1 MGRTMSYFYPNEE
14 NPHSLKV
21 YQDLSVQFCAFYF
34 HRDFLKQLTQQEFVS
49 QLCPVFSLKR

>member
-1 MGRTMSYFYPNEE
+1 MSYFYPNEE